1 MNATNCD
8 KCGYRPRNTANLI
21 RCGFASYCAECN
33 KVWRAQRKAGGKKG
47 ARVRVERETETMA
60 ELDAMIAEQR
70 KRLPKWWSNCRAFVK
85 GD

>member
-1 MNATNCD
+1 
-8 KCGYRPRNTANLI
+8 
-21 RCGFASYCAECN
+21 
-33 KVWRAQRKAGGKKG
+33 
-47 ARVRVERETETMA
+47 MA